1 MGHRLGRRVNFSV
14 PTGNFGNVL
23 AGWAARRM
31 GGPVGRLVVANNHN
45 RGLARLISEGLLSIE
60 EVRPTLAPAMDIQIP
75 SNLERYLF
83 ELGSRR
89 GGWMSEMMDS
99 YRSSGELRLDKE
111 LHSRLSEDFQAG
123 WLDDRSIVKVIA
135 AVHRKHRLLLDPH
148 SALGWAMAEP
158 LRAAGEEVVSI
169 ATAHP
174 AKFPEAV
181 AEAVGSSPDPP
192 SRLAD
197 LSRRRERITV
207 IPARLGRLL
216 SFLEET
222 RR

>member
-1 MGHRLGRRVNFSV
+1 
-14 PTGNFGNVL
+14 
-23 AGWAARRM
+23 M
-31 GGPVGRLVVANNHN
+31 GGPVKRLVVANNHN
-45 RGLARLISEGLLSIE
+45 RGLTRLISEGFLSIE
-60 EVRPTLAPAMDIQIP
+60 EVHPTLAPAMDIQIP

-89 GGWMSEMMDS
+89 GGWMSEMMHA
-99 YRSSGELRLDKE
+99 YRSRGELHLDRE
-111 LHSRLSEDFQAG
+111 LHSRLSDDFEAG
-123 WLDDRSIVKVIA
+123 WLDDRSIVEVIA
-135 AVHRKHRLLLDPH
+135 AVYREHGLLLDPH

-158 LRAAGEEVVSI
+158 LGAAGEEVVSI

-181 AEAVGSSPDPP
+181 AEAVGFSPDPP

-197 LSRRRERITV
+197 LSQRPERIYV
-207 IPARLGRLL
+207 IPARLDRLL